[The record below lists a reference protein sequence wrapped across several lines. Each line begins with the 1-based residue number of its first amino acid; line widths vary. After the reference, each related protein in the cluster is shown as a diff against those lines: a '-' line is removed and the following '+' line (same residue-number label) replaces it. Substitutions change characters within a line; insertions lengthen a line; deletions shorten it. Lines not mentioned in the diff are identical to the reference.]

1 VVAPRFRVSALTRK
15 LLRDVWEMKGQA
27 LAIAAV
33 VAGGVTM
40 FVAYLSNFDSLAR
53 TLTRYYE
60 RQRFADVF
68 ASATRAPEPLTARI
82 GEIPGV
88 VAVDTRVVADVT
100 LDVPGLREPAS
111 GRLVSMPAGGASALN
126 GVLLRRGAWPDPA
139 RPDDVVASEMF
150 CDANGFGPGDQV
162 AALINGRRR
171 TLTIVGVGLSPEY
184 VYSVK
189 PGELFPDDRRFGI
202 FWMHRPALAAAFDM
216 EGGFNDVSLALAA
229 GASRDDVIAR
239 LDRLLEPY
247 GGRGAYPRSLQVS
260 AWTIANE
267 LTQLQMFGLVTPAI
281 FLSVAAFILHIALTR
296 ALALQRGQIA
306 ALKALGYANR
316 TLAWHYVQWALV
328 IAAAGALAGIACG
341 AWLGAQMA
349 GLYNEFFRF
358 PMLDYRVS
366 AGVAAGSLAGSL
378 VVAAGGAIVAVRRA
392 VAVPPAEAMRP
403 DAPARYRPSLA
414 ERWPL
419 VRRLPHASRMVL
431 RTLERQPVRALLSM
445 LGIAA
450 AGAVLVIGASFIDVM
465 DVLIDEQFV
474 RTMRQDVT
482 VSFVGPRS
490 ADAVHAVAR
499 LPGVMDVE
507 VQRIVPVRLR
517 VGPRHRTLAI
527 TGLAAGPR
535 LHRVVAR
542 SGGVVTLPPEGLVL
556 SKVLGRVLGVGPG
569 GQVRVEVLEG
579 ARPVFE
585 VPVAALV
592 DDSMGVQAYMRL
604 DALHALL
611 REGGTVSAAALMV
624 DPAALETLNATLKAV
639 PAVAGVAVREATL
652 RNFRQTMAE
661 HMNLVIA
668 FNVAFAGIIAFG
680 VVYNAAR
687 VSLSER
693 SRELASLRVLGFTRD
708 EIARIL
714 LGELAVLTLVS
725 LPVGAL
731 LGCGLG
737 QFIMTIFNNEVYRLP
752 FVLTAQSIAWSWLT
766 VVAATVLSSLAVR
779 RRLDR
784 LDLVAVLKSRE

>member
-1 VVAPRFRVSALTRK
+1 VVRPRFHVPALTRK
-15 LLRDVWEMKGQA
+15 LLRDVWEMKSQA
-27 LAIAAV
+27 VAIAAV
-33 VAGGVTM
+33 VAAGVAM
-40 FVAYLSNFDSLAR
+40 FVTYLSNFDSLER
-53 TLTRYYE
+53 TLSQYYE

-68 ASATRAPEPLTARI
+68 ASATRAPETLAARI
-82 GEIPGV
+82 AALPGV
-88 VAVDTRVVADVT
+88 VTVDTRVVADVT
-100 LDVPGLREPAS
+100 IDVAGLDEPAS
-111 GRLVSMPAGGASALN
+111 GRLVSLPTGGASALN
-126 GVLLRRGAWPDPA
+126 AVLLRRGSWPDPA
-139 RPDDVVASEMF
+139 RPDDVVASEVF
-150 CDANGFGPGDQV
+150 CDAHGFGPGDQV

-171 TLTIVGVGLSPEY
+171 RLTIVGVGLSPEY
-184 VYSVK
+184 VYSIK
-189 PGELFPDDRRFGI
+189 PGELFPDNRRYGI
-202 FWMHRPALAAAFDM
+202 FWMHRPALAAAYDM
-216 EGGFNDVSLALAA
+216 QGGFNDVSVALSA
-229 GASRDDVIAR
+229 GASADDVVAR

-247 GGRGAYPRSLQVS
+247 GGRGAYPRALQVS
-260 AWTIANE
+260 AWTLSNE
-267 LTQLQMFGLVTPAI
+267 LTQLRTFGLVTPAI

-296 ALALQRGQIA
+296 ALALQRSQIA

-316 TLAWHYVQWALV
+316 AIAWHYVQWALL
-328 IAAAGALAGIACG
+328 IAGAGALAGIAGG

-366 AGVAAGSLAGSL
+366 PAVALGSLAGSL
-378 VVAAGGAIVAVRRA
+378 VVAAAGALAAVARA
-392 VAVPPAEAMRP
+392 VAVPPADAMRP

-414 ERWPL
+414 ERW
-419 VRRLPHASRMVL
+419 RLARNLPPASRMVL

-450 AGAVLVIGASFIDVM
+450 AGAVLVIGLSFLDIM

-474 RTMRQDVT
+474 RAMRQDVT
-482 VSFVGPRS
+482 VSFAGPRS

-499 LPGVMDVE
+499 LPGVIDVE
-507 VQRIVPVRLR
+507 AQRIVPVRLR
-517 VGPRHRTLAI
+517 VGPRHRTLAL
-527 TGLAAGPR
+527 TGLVASPR

-542 SGGVVTLPPEGLVL
+542 SGAVVALPPDGLVL
-556 SKVLGRVLGVGPG
+556 SQVLGRVLDVAPG
-569 GQVRVEVLEG
+569 DDIRIEVLEG
-579 ARPVFE
+579 ARPAVT
-585 VPVAALV
+585 VRLAALV
-592 DDSMGVQAYMRL
+592 DDSMGAQAYMRL

-624 DPAALETLNATLKAV
+624 DPLALDALNARLKTL

-668 FNVAFAGIIAFG
+668 FNVGFAGIIAFG

-708 EIARIL
+708 EIGRIL
-714 LGELAVLTLVS
+714 LGELAVLTAVS
-725 LPVGAL
+725 LPVGAA
-731 LGCGLG
+731 LGYGLG
-737 QFIMTIFNNEVYRLP
+737 LYMMTIFNNEVYRLP
-752 FVLTAQSIAWSWLT
+752 FAVTVQSIAWSWLT
-766 VVAATVLSSLAVR
+766 VVGAAALSSLAVR

>member
-1 VVAPRFRVSALTRK
+1 VVTPRLHVSALTRK

-27 LAIAAV
+27 FAIAAV
-33 VAGGVTM
+33 VAAGVTM

-53 TLTRYYE
+53 TLTQYYE

-68 ASATRAPEPLTARI
+68 ANATRAPGPLAARI

-88 VAVDTRVVADVT
+88 VVVDTRVVADVT
-100 LDVPGLREPAS
+100 LDVPGLTEPAS
-111 GRLVSMPAGGASALN
+111 GRLVSLPAGGASALN
-126 GVLLRRGAWPDPA
+126 AVLLRRGTWPDPA
-139 RPDDVVASEMF
+139 RPDDVIASEVF
-150 CDANGFGPGDQV
+150 CDANGFGPGDRV

-184 VYSVK
+184 VYSIK
-189 PGELFPDDRRFGI
+189 PGELFPDDRRFGV
-202 FWMHRPALAAAFDM
+202 FWMHRTALAAAFDM
-216 EGGFNDVSLALAA
+216 AGGFNDVSLALAA
-229 GASRDDVIAR
+229 DASPDDVIAR

-328 IAAAGALAGIACG
+328 IAAAGAMAGIAFG

-366 AGVAAGSLAGSL
+366 PGVAAGSLAGSL
-378 VVAAGGAIVAVRRA
+378 VVAAGGAVVAVRRA

-419 VRRLPHASRMVL
+419 VRRLPQASRMVL

-445 LGIAA
+445 IGIAA

-465 DVLIDEQFV
+465 DVLIDQQFV

-507 VQRIVPVRLR
+507 VQRIVPARLR

-527 TGLAAGPR
+527 TGLTAAPR

-542 SGGVVTLPPEGLVL
+542 SGEVVTLPPQGLVL
-556 SKVLGRVLGVGPG
+556 SKMLGQVLGVAPG

-579 ARPVFE
+579 ARPVFD

-611 REGGTVSAAALMV
+611 REGGTISAAALMV
-624 DPAALETLNATLKAV
+624 DPAALETLNATLKAI

-725 LPVGAL
+725 LPVGAA
-731 LGCGLG
+731 LGYGLG
-737 QFIMTIFNNEVYRLP
+737 RFIMTIFNNEVYRLP
-752 FVLTAQSIAWSWLT
+752 FVLTPQSIAWSWLT
-766 VVAATVLSSLAVR
+766 VVAAAVLSSLAVR